1 MWCVCVSQGCFLLD
15 AANFKLKERFSFA
28 ELQQITVSSR
38 SDGIVLLR
46 LPVEG
51 PQARVRERERERN
64 TQIAGPT
71 VPTIILAALCQ
82 MDKHVIHLNYIDMCI

>member
-1 MWCVCVSQGCFLLD
+1 MSYNCTLCGVCVCVSQGCFLLD

-51 PQARVRERERERN
+51 PQARVRERERETHRA
-64 TQIAGPT
+64 TLVSVHT
-71 VPTIILAALCQ
+71 
-82 MDKHVIHLNYIDMCI
+82 